1 MSGDVLRLYACASQR
16 VNDAANNSHV
26 ISTGIDLMPAL
37 ENQGINTQEI
47 CKIIRDAYFNKGD
60 EKLIPKEARDSIN
73 LVAKILNISWVAEG
87 LKNPVQI
94 ICPRSSN
101 CPKDKHCE
109 NQPKH
114 RKKVSWLNEIK
125 QEVLTELK

>member
-1 MSGDVLRLYACASQR
+1 MKKSSEYKEIIHDGSIYCITPCI
-16 VNDAANNSHV
+16 NDCGVEWLTSDEIDIDGHV
-26 ISTGIDLMPAL
+26 
-37 ENQGINTQEI
+37 
-47 CKIIRDAYFNKGD
+47 C
-60 EKLIPKEARDSIN
+60 
-73 LVAKILNISWVAEG
+73 
-87 LKNPVQI
+87 
-94 ICPRSSN
+94 SN

>member
-1 MSGDVLRLYACASQR
+1 
-16 VNDAANNSHV
+16 
-26 ISTGIDLMPAL
+26 
-37 ENQGINTQEI
+37 
-47 CKIIRDAYFNKGD
+47 
-60 EKLIPKEARDSIN
+60 
-73 LVAKILNISWVAEG
+73 VAEG